1 MNTTQN
7 DVILVDEFD
16 TEIGQMEK
24 LEAHQKGVLH
34 RAFSVL
40 IFNSKKEMLL
50 QQRAFGKYH
59 SEGLWTNACCSHQA
73 ANETTFEAASRRL
86 QEEMGMTCTFKEGFK
101 FRYKTELENNL
112 IENELDHVILGFSD
126 ENPNINPT
134 EAQDY
139 KWIAMEDLRIDMQ
152 LHPQKYTVWFKL
164 ILLDH
169 NKELMQSLNS

>member
-40 IFNSKKEMLL
+40 IFNSKNELLL

-73 ANETTFEAASRRL
+73 ANETTFEAAARRL
-86 QEEMGMTCTFKEGFK
+86 HEEMGMRCSFKEGFK

-126 ENPNINPT
+126 ENPILNPS
-134 EAQDY
+134 EAQDF
-139 KWIAMEDLRIDMQ
+139 KWISMDNLLNDMHQ
-152 LHPQKYTVWFKL
+152 HPEKYTVWFKL

-169 NKELMQSLNS
+169 YEELIQSLNL

>member
-1 MNTTQN
+1 
-7 DVILVDEFD
+7 VDEFD

-40 IFNSKKEMLL
+40 IFNSKNELLL

-73 ANETTFEAASRRL
+73 ANETTFEAAARRL
-86 QEEMGMTCTFKEGFK
+86 HEEMGMRCSFKEGFK

-126 ENPNINPT
+126 ENPILNPS
-134 EAQDY
+134 EAQDF
-139 KWIAMEDLRIDMQ
+139 KWISMDDLLKDMH
-152 LHPQKYTVWFKL
+152 LHPEKYTVWFKL

-169 NKELMQSLNS
+169 YQKLIQSLNL

>member
-24 LEAHQKGVLH
+24 LEAHQKGALH

-40 IFNSKKEMLL
+40 IFNSKNELLL

-73 ANETTFEAASRRL
+73 ANETTFEAAARRL
-86 QEEMGMTCTFKEGFK
+86 HEEMGMHCSFKEGFK
-101 FRYKTELENNL
+101 FRYRTELENNL
-112 IENELDHVILGFSD
+112 IENELDHVILGFTD
-126 ENPNINPT
+126 ENPILNPS
-134 EAQDY
+134 EAQDF
-139 KWIAMEDLRIDMQ
+139 KWISMGELLDDMHQ
-152 LHPQKYTVWFKL
+152 QPEKYTVWFKL

-169 NKELMQSLNS
+169 YKELIQSLNL

>member
-1 MNTTQN
+1 
-7 DVILVDEFD
+7 VDEFD

-40 IFNSKKEMLL
+40 IFNSKNELLL

-73 ANETTFEAASRRL
+73 ANETTFEAAARRL
-86 QEEMGMTCTFKEGFK
+86 HEEMGMRCSFKEGFK

-126 ENPNINPT
+126 ENPILNPS
-134 EAQDY
+134 EAQDF
-139 KWIAMEDLRIDMQ
+139 KWISMDNLLNDMHQ
-152 LHPQKYTVWFKL
+152 HPEKYTVWFKL

-169 NKELMQSLNS
+169 YEELIQSLNL

>member
-1 MNTTQN
+1 LNTTQN

-40 IFNSKKEMLL
+40 IFNSKNELLL

-73 ANETTFEAASRRL
+73 ANETTFEAAARRL
-86 QEEMGMTCTFKEGFK
+86 HEEMGMRCSFKEGFK

-126 ENPNINPT
+126 ENPILNPS
-134 EAQDY
+134 EAQDF
-139 KWIAMEDLRIDMQ
+139 KWISMDNLLNDMHQ
-152 LHPQKYTVWFKL
+152 HPEKYTVWFKL

-169 NKELMQSLNS
+169 YEELIQSLNL

>member
-1 MNTTQN
+1 LNTTQN

-40 IFNSKKEMLL
+40 IFNDKKEMLL
-50 QQRAFGKYH
+50 QQRAYGKYH

-73 ANETTFEAASRRL
+73 PNESNFEAAKRRL
-86 QEEMGMTCTFKEGFK
+86 MEEIGMECTLKKGFT
-101 FRYKTELENNL
+101 FRYKTNLENNL
-112 IENELDHVILGFSD
+112 IENEFDHVILGFSN
-126 ENPNINPT
+126 ENPILNPT
-134 EAQDY
+134 EAIDY
-139 KWIAMEDLRIDMQ
+139 KWISILDLLDDM
-152 LHPQKYTVWFKL
+152 HKKPEKYTDWFKL

-169 NKELMQSLNS
+169 YDQLTQSLNL